1 MSHRAFEAGNVA
13 VVKLE
18 QVVEFMIASIDSCD
32 FYILCPDNDV
42 DRETDNKRMA
52 WAMGDVIEN
61 RAPVSRWHPDY
72 QASLEALLR
81 Q

>member
-1 MSHRAFEAGNVA
+1 MVA
-13 VVKLE
+13 LD
-18 QVVEFMIASIDSCD
+18 QAVEFIIASIDSGD

-61 RAPVSRWHPDY
+61 RAPLSRWHPDY
-72 QASLEALLR
+72 QASFEEFLR
-81 Q
+81 QQA